1 MKKYPG
7 YIGLMDYLAKHYFK
21 RTYYAVSEVYHPCI
35 ETDKEEWLVNK
46 WSKECSSYE
55 CMSLERFKHDF
66 KLRMKLLWPPKE
78 LV

>member
-1 MKKYPG
+1 MKKRHG
-7 YIGLMDYLAKHYFK
+7 YIALMDYLSKHYFK
-21 RTYYAVSEVYHPCI
+21 RTYYAIASEGMQPVSK
-35 ETDKEEWLVNK
+35 DQEEWLVMK
-46 WSKECSSYE
+46 WSKECFSHE